1 MNHMVMNMNM
11 KSKSMNNSL
20 ENRLKKLPTGPGVY
34 FHKSHSGEIL
44 YVGKAANLRNR
55 VRQYFQNNRYRE
67 PKTNLLVNEIN
78 DIDWI
83 EVETEADA
91 LFLEAEM
98 VRRYMPRYNILL
110 RDDKS
115 MQYVRIDYKSDYPTV
130 RLVRRPLDDKAEYF
144 GPYVSGVPIKRAL
157 RYLRKAFPYAISK
170 SLNQKRVSLEY
181 HLGLDPGLEEGR
193 TNLKEYRTNLRKL
206 MQYLKGGRVSLIKQI
221 EKEMKA
227 AARSKDFESAAKLR
241 NQLFSLQELSR
252 QILFSDREQQDIS
265 KDHALVE
272 LAQLLGLPKPPRR
285 IEGFD
290 ISHVQG
296 THNAASM
303 VVFVNGVPDKAA
315 YRKFKM
321 RSGGNNDFAHMNETL
336 TRRLRDDNVRKWGL
350 PDLILIDGGR
360 GQLQSGLRARDN
372 CDRAIAMIGL
382 AKKREEIVI
391 HKSASLPGIDLGAL
405 VQTATGQRAYV
416 KESELFINIQLPD
429 SSNIVKLLQRIRDE
443 SHRFALSYHTTLTRR
458 GQTASVLDD
467 IPGIGPTTR
476 KKLIRKFGSARAV
489 VSASEADIAELLGPK
504 KAALVYKYLISESL
518 SNV

>member
-1 MNHMVMNMNM
+1 MTNH
-11 KSKSMNNSL
+11 SGPA
-20 ENRLKKLPTGPGVY
+20 RLKKMKSLEEKLKSLPTVPGVY
-34 FHKSHSGEIL
+34 FHKSASGEIL
-44 YVGKAANLRNR
+44 YVGKAANLRGR
-55 VRQYFQNNRYRE
+55 VRQYFHKSRYRE
-67 PKTNLLVNEIN
+67 PKTDLLISEIK

-83 EVETEADA
+83 ELETEADA

-130 RLVRRPLDDKAEYF
+130 RIVRRPVDDKAEYF
-144 GPYVSGVPIKRAL
+144 GPYLSGAPIKRAL
-157 RYLRKAFPYAISK
+157 RYLRKAFPFAVSRP
-170 SLNQKRVSLEY
+170 LNQKRVSLEY

-193 TNLKEYRTNLRKL
+193 TTLKDYRANLRKL
-206 MQYLKGGRVSLIKQI
+206 MRYLRGGRVALIRQI
-221 EKEMKA
+221 EKEMK
-227 AARSKDFESAAKLR
+227 SAAKTNDFEKAAQLR
-241 NQLFSLQELSR
+241 NQLFALRELSW
-252 QILFSDREQQDIS
+252 QVLFSDSEQQDLS
-265 KDHALVE
+265 RDHALAE
-272 LAQLLGLPKPPRR
+272 LAQLLNLNKPPRR

-290 ISHVQG
+290 VSHVQG

-321 RSGGNNDFAHMNETL
+321 RLEGNDDFAHMNETL

-458 GQTASVLDD
+458 GQTASILDG
-467 IPGIGPTTR
+467 IPGVGPLTR
-476 KKLIRKFGSARAV
+476 KKLLRQFGSTRAV
-489 VSASEADIAELLGPK
+489 RSASQKELAAVLGSS
-504 KAALVYKYLISESL
+504 KASTVYKYLKSETGR
-518 SNV
+518 NV